1 MLDSL
6 LVLSGHGDEN
16 GPWKSDCLLT
26 VLDTDI
32 ATWPLTK
39 LRDAH
44 STQDIHIVPADPS
57 TPMAFKASTCE
68 ALGINLEQSR
78 QVHGKL
84 FGSTQP
90 RH

>member
-16 GPWKSDCLLT
+16 GPRTSDSLLT

-32 ATWPLTK
+32 ATWSSAA

-44 STQDIHIVPADPS
+44 SKHDIHIVPADPCS
-57 TPMAFKASTCE
+57 PLAFKASTCE
-68 ALGINLEQSR
+68 ALGINLHQSR
-78 QVHGKL
+78 QVHGEWVV
-84 FGSTQP
+84 S
-90 RH
+90 R